1 MANEI
6 DPDLID
12 LCVEFAVEACQVSDL
27 HNVSTNEAIF

>member
-27 HNVSTNEAIF
+27 HLSTDEAIF